1 MGILGYI
8 IVGLVC
14 GAIAKALLNDR
25 AVGGWITSLIIGV
38 VGAIV
43 GGWIGSMLFN
53 ITLGSFFELRTWLLA
68 LMGSIIV
75 LFVYT
80 AITGRRSGS
89 RV

>member
-8 IVGLVC
+8 IVGLIC
-14 GAIAKALLNDR
+14 GALAKALLKDR
-25 AVGGWITSLIIGV
+25 AVGGILASLIIGV
-38 VGAIV
+38 VGAVV
-43 GGWIGSMLFN
+43 GGWIGSLLFN
-53 ITLGSFFELRTWLLA
+53 ITLGSFFDLRTWLLA

-80 AITGRRSGS
+80 AITGRRSGT